1 MGFRFLEYER
11 STDWRGEMTREEEML
26 PEQNGVIWE
35 QCLAPHLFGG
45 HGGSL
50 PDTTL
55 MVPNIILQKLMID
68 SLDCVVYV
76 KPDDCL
82 NFSPLHSFSLKRA
95 ERLDKLWDNQP
106 VSPGFCFLF
115 FRGTERLKQP
125 LVAHPD

>member
-1 MGFRFLEYER
+1 
-11 STDWRGEMTREEEML
+11 MTRE

-68 SLDCVVYV
+68 SLDCVVSV

-115 FRGTERLKQP
+115 FRGTERLKQL